1 MSGNLPYFIFFL
13 SCQEKS
19 KSNWLFHA
27 LRKQVFYFDFSSK
40 NGKIK
45 KVVLKN
51 VLWALIRGTRAQNFN
66 YGYCDL
72 PKSGLQEI
80 FTISAKTSWAESDK
94 ILV

>member
-19 KSNWLFHA
+19 KSNWFFHA
-27 LRKQVFYFDFSSK
+27 LRKQVFHFDFSSK
-40 NGKIK
+40 HGKIK
-45 KVVLKN
+45 KVLKN

-72 PKSGLQEI
+72 PKSGFQEI
-80 FTISAKTSWAESDK
+80 FTISAKTLWAESDK